1 MMQKAKQDE
10 GEMPGRAHQESEMR
24 YRQLFKLTQDGILVL
39 DAGTEEI
46 TDVNPFLV
54 KMLGY
59 PREDYLGKKLWE
71 TGSFKDIEA
80 SLADFREL
88 SKKSQVLYED
98 LSLKTKDG
106 RLVHGKLTSNVY
118 PVGNKKVIQCTIRDI
133 TEQKQVQALQEAW
146 YRIAIAAET
155 TPSLNDLYPQI
166 HQIVLSVMPAENFYI
181 TLYDDVHN
189 LLRFP
194 YFRDAVDEPFL
205 GEIEPGKGLT
215 AYVLRTGKSLLCTQ
229 DVHDELERQG
239 AVILLGVPST
249 IWLGVPLIIE
259 GKTIGAMVVQ
269 HYSDPK
275 AYGEREQHMLEFV
288 SSQVAVAI
296 SRKQVEDALRESEQR
311 LQNAERVANLGSWE
325 MEIATG
331 NCVWSEE
338 FYRICGF
345 EPYAV
350 EPTAEMWESLIHPDD
365 RDVAAQAL
373 DQAIA
378 EKDTYAV
385 DIRIVRPDG
394 EIVWVASKS
403 VVTCDAG
410 GKPMR
415 VVGSFLDITA
425 RKRAEEELRFLS
437 THDTLTGLYNRGYF
451 EAELARL
458 ERGRQIPV
466 SIVMADVDGMK
477 ATNDRQGHAAGDALL
492 KSTAEVLTAAFRAE
506 DMVARIGGDEF
517 AVLLPNTDT
526 AAAENAL
533 QRVRHILEEHNTAQG
548 GIPLRLSFGVST
560 AEQCGPLADVVKEA
574 DRKMYDDKGTHYD
587 PPKA

>member
-1 MMQKAKQDE
+1 
-10 GEMPGRAHQESEMR
+10 MPGRAHQESEMR